1 MLLKKNSNKMV
12 TIVMGLIVLVAAGF
26 FVAKGIKT
34 AVTSRSSLQPEKPE
48 NLSDKAKPEGE
59 KDAPQVV
66 KGTIKAE
73 PEINF
78 KDLNKNPELDK
89 LMADRK
95 AKSGVDKSL
104 DMIVQSDEKFVV
116 GGQKISMKEILKK
129 AMAQKGE
136 IFQEDIRVPGESEE
150 PVASRASGGSGAIR
164 ESSSSEGSGVSEE
177 SGAPLPKGI
186 KEYGIYVVRKGDN
199 IWNIH
204 FNILKEFYSS
214 RGISVASR
222 ADEPVN
228 EGVSSGV
235 GKILKFSEQM
245 VMIYNLTERKM
256 ADDINLL
263 QPLSKIIVYNMGEI
277 FSLLQEVTYENV
289 DRIQFDGTSI
299 WIPAKQ
305 S

>member
-1 MLLKKNSNKMV
+1 MLLKKNSNNMV
-12 TIVMGLIVLVAAGF
+12 AIVIGLIVLVAAGF
-26 FVAKGIKT
+26 FVAKGVRT
-34 AVTSRSSLQPEKPE
+34 AMTSRSFLSPEKPE
-48 NLSDKAKPEGE
+48 NLSDQAKPEG
-59 KDAPQVV
+59 KKNAPQVV

-78 KDLNKNPELDK
+78 KDLNKNPELDQ

-95 AKSGVDKSL
+95 ARSGVDKSL
-104 DMIVQSDEKFVV
+104 DMIVQADEKFVV

-129 AMAQKGE
+129 AMAKKGE
-136 IFQEDIRVPGESEE
+136 IFQEDIRVPGE
-150 PVASRASGGSGAIR
+150 PVESGAPG
-164 ESSSSEGSGVSEE
+164 EPGKSGKSGVSEE
-177 SGAPLPKGI
+177 SGAPLPKAI

-245 VMIYNLTERKM
+245 VMIYNLTERQM

-299 WIPAKQ
+299 WIPVKQ